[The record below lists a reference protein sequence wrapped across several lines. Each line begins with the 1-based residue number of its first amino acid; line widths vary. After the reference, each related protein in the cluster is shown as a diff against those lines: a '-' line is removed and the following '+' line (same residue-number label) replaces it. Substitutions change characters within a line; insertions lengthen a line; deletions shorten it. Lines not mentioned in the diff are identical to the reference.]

1 MNFTEN
7 QFNYRNKF
15 SIEEFESKIKVPI
28 IYEDA
33 LKKFTELEYDFLS
46 YYTDFISLNTFQA
59 YLKVPMIFSNKLYRT
74 MSNGR
79 RLLKEQYVKE
89 MYKIRNGKIIEK
101 IKFMFDFFCFN
112 NNDYININDVKIFV
126 NNIVLGLY
134 NDFNHLEAETNEY
147 INQFFKYKKDL
158 IKNENFNGNEI
169 YFNEDMLSFR
179 GEEEKQNSLKNNAN
193 IKVGLTKKQVTES
206 SQNFNILNFEDFKT
220 IILNFDGGLYFI
232 FYFYLYIKRSYT
244 EEILQNIDKNK
255 ENFNIYKNDKG
266 VYNNKNTNNMLSI
279 FSFKNESGFRRTKT
293 STNFNESIQKSKSGF
308 LVNVLE
314 KVHIQNINDSSI
326 KLIKKIFGETNL
338 FNGSTNYSNSNF
350 SNKLTHKNTKK
361 VKKYGKDNYLEEKIT
376 EKFEENSSES
386 ENNNNND
393 ILESDDSLN
402 ELSNFEN
409 ELISLKYKLS
419 KALNSNQT
427 TKSNSPKND
436 PKNLSQTFKD
446 IHNKT
451 KLLSKSPLKYMLTS
465 NQENFSPKN
474 TNKEITDDL
483 EKILI
488 QFNHSNQ
495 IHHYYMNILPP
506 FLFLY
511 NKQLNLSLI
520 PLQRLFK
527 KDSGEVK
534 IENSLYYYVTY
545 NSMIS
550 RLSFSI
556 YFDEKEKVIELENE
570 INIKF
575 YEKVIFDDYEILYNK
590 KIGNGNFS
598 NVYLC
603 KSLNDEK
610 IYCVKVINRDL
621 LHGIHSSS
629 LNKEI
634 VNHEIDIAKNIL
646 MKSHNKYIINCKGV
660 YESLNEVYIIY
671 KYIKNG
677 NLITFLKNKI
687 REKPEDKLKLID
699 TILYQLI
706 KAVTYVQKLGVSH
719 RDIKPDNVLVDVKK
733 NGKFKIQ
740 LIDYGLSK
748 CISYSEEMNLNVGSL
763 VFTAPEI
770 LLNYKYRMNIDTWSC
785 GIMAYFLLFDNLPFN
800 INSSEDEPDL
810 VKQKIIQSKFK
821 FPYVNNEKNKLDEKI
836 RKFIELALE
845 KDKNIRPFMKD
856 IIYD

>member
-1 MNFTEN
+1 
-7 QFNYRNKF
+7 
-15 SIEEFESKIKVPI
+15 
-28 IYEDA
+28 
-33 LKKFTELEYDFLS
+33 
-46 YYTDFISLNTFQA
+46 
-59 YLKVPMIFSNKLYRT
+59 
-74 MSNGR
+74 
-79 RLLKEQYVKE
+79 
-89 MYKIRNGKIIEK
+89 
-101 IKFMFDFFCFN
+101 
-112 NNDYININDVKIFV
+112 
-126 NNIVLGLY
+126 
-134 NDFNHLEAETNEY
+134 
-147 INQFFKYKKDL
+147 
-158 IKNENFNGNEI
+158 
-169 YFNEDMLSFR
+169 
-179 GEEEKQNSLKNNAN
+179 
-193 IKVGLTKKQVTES
+193 
-206 SQNFNILNFEDFKT
+206 
-220 IILNFDGGLYFI
+220 
-232 FYFYLYIKRSYT
+232 
-244 EEILQNIDKNK
+244 
-255 ENFNIYKNDKG
+255 
-266 VYNNKNTNNMLSI
+266 
-279 FSFKNESGFRRTKT
+279 
-293 STNFNESIQKSKSGF
+293 
-308 LVNVLE
+308 
-314 KVHIQNINDSSI
+314 
-326 KLIKKIFGETNL
+326 
-338 FNGSTNYSNSNF
+338 
-350 SNKLTHKNTKK
+350 
-361 VKKYGKDNYLEEKIT
+361 
-376 EKFEENSSES
+376 
-386 ENNNNND
+386 
-393 ILESDDSLN
+393 
-402 ELSNFEN
+402 
-409 ELISLKYKLS
+409 
-419 KALNSNQT
+419 
-427 TKSNSPKND
+427 
-436 PKNLSQTFKD
+436 
-446 IHNKT
+446 
-451 KLLSKSPLKYMLTS
+451 MLTS

-603 KSLNDEK
+603 KSLTDEK